1 MDKCEHGNLTAH
13 GRDCPWCKITQQ
25 AERIAELEA
34 ENKQMRIAIRAAFNC
49 GMVPKSSAKEGGAAK
64 YSRQAEVADMLRSA
78 LMEKAD
84 E

>member
-34 ENKQMRIAIRAAFNC
+34 ELKRLREGIAKHQAMYDDC
-49 GMVPKSSAKEGGAAK
+49 GVDEDDELWSLLEKE
-64 YSRQAEVADMLRSA
+64 
-78 LMEKAD
+78 
-84 E
+84 